1 MPKRKT
7 KVTRKKSPVYS
18 ESSSD
23 YESSDYE
30 SSPSPVKKKK
40 RVPSAYQKFCAKER
54 SKIKRF
60 HPNMKPQDVMK
71 ELGKRWQKHKK

>member
-18 ESSSD
+18 SEGSSD
-23 YESSDYE
+23 YESS
-30 SSPSPVKKKK
+30 SSPVKKKK

-54 SKIKRF
+54 PKIKRD

-71 ELGKRWQKHKK
+71 EFGKRWQKHKK